1 MSTITDV
8 AKRAGVSITTV
19 SRYVNGKVTGN
30 MNEETKRKIDEAI
43 RELNYE
49 PNSIARSL
57 KSKETKTIGLVVP
70 DIVNPFFPLMVRGVE
85 DYLRNNGYSVFLCN
99 TDQQS
104 EEELA
109 YLKLLQARKVDG
121 IVLVGVD
128 LPSDVILE
136 YITDTP
142 VVCLERHENTAEFD
156 VIYSDNYQGAYDAT
170 KYLIDLGA
178 KDIIHIS
185 GRENSK
191 VAKLRQQAFIQC
203 LADHNIASDSTVL
216 NGNFRLEDG
225 YQLTMEIIEQRKN
238 IPDAIFYANDFMA
251 FGGIRA
257 LHEKEIRIPQ
267 DISIIGYDDIIVTS
281 LITPTLTTVR
291 QPVYEMGENAAEL
304 LLKRIQGTVE
314 AEKQHI
320 LLKPELVIRNSTSMK
335 AVQ

>member
-8 AKRAGVSITTV
+8 AKKAGVSIATV
-19 SRYVNGKVTGN
+19 SRYVNGKADGN

-85 DYLRNNGYSVFLCN
+85 DFLRENGYSVFLCN
-99 TDQQS
+99 TDQNSQ
-104 EEELA
+104 EELA

-121 IVLVGVD
+121 IILVGVD
-128 LPSDVILE
+128 LPSDVVLE
-136 YITDTP
+136 YIADTP
-142 VVCLERHENTAEFD
+142 FVCLERHENTAEFD

-178 KDIIHIS
+178 KEIVHIA

-191 VAKLRQQAFIQC
+191 VANLRKQAFIQC
-203 LADHNIASDSTVL
+203 LADHEITSDPSIL
-216 NGNFRLEDG
+216 NGSFRLEDG
-225 YQLTMEIIEQRKN
+225 YRLTMELIEQRKN

-257 LHEKEIRIPQ
+257 LVEKEVRIPQ
-267 DISIIGYDDIIVTS
+267 DISVIGYDDVIVAS
-281 LITPTLTTVR
+281 LITPALTTVR
-291 QPVYEMGENAAEL
+291 QPVYEMGKNAAEL

-314 AEKQHI
+314 PGKQHV

-335 AVQ
+335 VVQ